1 MRAARCNAVGGPVV
15 VEDIPE
21 PALPGPEFTE
31 EENGIPVDVHYAAV
45 NFADVLVIDGAYQV
59 KAEPPFTP
67 GSEFAGVVAASASGF
82 EKGERVFGSMF
93 VGAFAERVTARPAGL
108 SRIPE
113 GIPTERA
120 AAFGVSHATAF
131 DALHLV
137 ADVRPGERV
146 AVLGAAGGVGLAAV
160 ELAALLGAEVVA
172 VASTEEKRTVCA
184 EQGARVT
191 LPYDD
196 LKRTLRDAG
205 GADVVIDPV
214 GGPYAEEALRAMRW
228 GGRFVSVGFA
238 SGEIP
243 RIPLNLPML
252 KGVSL
257 HGFDFGGWARHQR
270 DDLVAART
278 ELHGL
283 FAAGKIRPRVHAVYP
298 LAEVADALSL
308 GRRAIGKVLLEVA
321 HGV

>member
-1 MRAARCNAVGGPVV
+1 MRAARCHTVGGPVV

-21 PALPGPEFTE
+21 PPFPGTE
-31 EENGIPVDVHYAAV
+31 STEENGIPVDVHYAAV
-45 NFADVLVIDGAYQV
+45 NFADVLVIDGTYQV
-59 KAEPPFTP
+59 KAEPPFIP
-67 GSEFAGVVAASASGF
+67 GSEFAGTVAASARGF

-93 VGAFAERVTARPAGL
+93 VGAFAERVTARPAAL
-108 SRIPE
+108 SRIPD
-113 GIPTERA
+113 GVPTQRA
-120 AAFGVSHATAF
+120 AAFGVSHATAY
-131 DALHLV
+131 DALRLV
-137 ADVRPGERV
+137 ADVRPGDRV

-172 VASTEEKRTVCA
+172 VASTEEKRTACH
-184 EQGARVT
+184 EQGAQMT
-191 LPYDD
+191 LPYDE
-196 LKRTLRDAG
+196 LKRSLRDAG
-205 GADVVIDPV
+205 GADIVIDPV

-243 RIPLNLPML
+243 RIPLNLPLL

-257 HGFDFGGWARHQR
+257 HGFNLGGWARHRR
-270 DDLVAART
+270 DDLVTART

-283 FAAGKIRPRVHAVYP
+283 FAAEKIRPRVHAVYP
-298 LAEVADALSL
+298 LADVAEALAL